1 VVQEV
6 RQATLT
12 LFQRKVN
19 MNIYFSC
26 SISAG
31 RNDQPVYLS
40 LVDALLQDGH
50 IVPTAHFSDANIL
63 ALETVMTADV
73 VFQRDVNWVKGCDAL
88 VAEVS
93 TPSHGV
99 GYEIALAESL
109 GKPIFC
115 CYANGKRVSK
125 MVLGNPY
132 PRYRAI
138 GYQSSEEAVRHM
150 REFLKNIPGE

>member
-1 VVQEV
+1 
-6 RQATLT
+6 
-12 LFQRKVN
+12 

-31 RNDQPVYLS
+31 RNDQPVYKP
-40 LVDALLQDGH
+40 LVDALLEDGYA
-50 IVPTAHFSDANIL
+50 VPTAHFSDANIL
-63 ALETVMTADV
+63 ALETVVTPED

-115 CYANGKRVSK
+115 CYEKGKRVSK
-125 MVLGNPY
+125 MILGNPY
-132 PRYRAI
+132 SRYRVI
-138 GYQSSEEAVRHM
+138 SYQSSEEAVHHM
-150 REFLKNIPGE
+150 RAVLKTITEE